1 MPDASGKITLGLSM
15 IVKNESHVILR
26 VLNSIY
32 PYIDYWCIV
41 DTGST
46 DGTQDLIKNFF
57 AEKGIKG
64 ELIEMEW
71 VDFST
76 CRNVALEGVEKVT
89 DYGIWIDADEEFMP
103 APNFNIQIALATGLD
118 TISVPTKYGGVEY
131 TRKSIWKCGRDFK
144 WTGPIHEILASP
156 TEQQGAILHGAHVLV
171 RAEGSSWSNVKQKYT
186 DHALILEKY
195 TEVDRD
201 PRWVFYTAQSWRDA
215 GEHLKSFE
223 WYEKRSKMEGGF
235 GEEVYFSL
243 FMMARLAEIMQW
255 DKAKVMALYNDA
267 HKNDPMRGESL
278 KHLVLYLHRIGD
290 WETAYIYSKYGLR
303 YNLKNPYPHRILFI
317 DNQLYQY
324 QMMEYHSISCF
335 NTKRLEEGSAAYW
348 QFRHQIPPGMI
359 SPEQEKIVRDN
370 EKYFLPFEKV
380 KHLIEIPQRPMPST
394 IPPAVSKGSMSQKK
408 GSNFTPPKK
417 KRKK

>member
-1 MPDASGKITLGLSM
+1 MPDASGKVTLGLSM

-32 PYIDYWCIV
+32 PHIDYWAIV

-57 AEKGIKG
+57 ADKSIKG

-76 CRNVALEGVEKVT
+76 CRNVALEAVEKVT
-89 DYGIWIDADEEFMP
+89 DYGIWIDADEEFIAMP
-103 APNFNIQIALATGLD
+103 TFNVQIALNTGLD
-118 TISVPTKYGGVEY
+118 TISVPTKYGRVDY
-131 TRKSIWKCGRDFK
+131 TRKSIWKCNRGFR
-144 WTGPIHEILASP
+144 WSGPIHEILGSP
-156 TEQQGAILHGAHVLV
+156 DEKQGGIIHGAHVLV
-171 RAEGSSWSNVKQKYT
+171 KAEGSSWNNIKQKYT

-195 TEVDRD
+195 TEIDDD

-215 GEHLKSFE
+215 GEYLKSFE
-223 WYEKRSKMEGGF
+223 WYEKRSKLEGGYV
-235 GEEVYFSL
+235 EEVYFSL

-255 DKAKVMALYNDA
+255 EKSKVISLYNDA

-278 KHLVLYLHRIGD
+278 KHLVLFLQRLGE

-303 YNLKNPYPHRILFI
+303 YNLRNPYPQRVLFI

-335 NTKRLEEGSAAYW
+335 NTGRTEEGSAAYW
-348 QFRHQIPPGMI
+348 QFRMQLQPGSL
-359 SPEQEKIVRDN
+359 SPEQEKVIKDN
-370 EKYFLPFEKV
+370 EKYFLSLDKV
-380 KHLIEIPQRPMPST
+380 KHLIQFPQQNLPSS
-394 IPPAVSKGSMSQKK
+394 IPPMVNKGGTPVKK
-408 GSNFTPPKK
+408 GSNFTPSKK
-417 KRKK
+417 KKKK